1 MQEFCF
7 CQKEMDSLKNGEY
20 YLLCLFGTDGYT
32 RDVQGDFYIGLSVFF
47 KEPAMAYLM
56 IIRVNELGVNL

>member
-1 MQEFCF
+1 
-7 CQKEMDSLKNGEY
+7 MDSLKNGEY